1 MECTG
6 LRRLVVVTGMLA
18 LGATTLV
25 GCGGE
30 EIKGGTLGDD
40 TPVPE
45 SSTTSGATTK
55 TPRPTSTANSEDRL
69 ATELEAVAGEFYA
82 ALNEAFLAGDPSLF
96 SKYVGAN
103 CDTCRDYAKYIKSI
117 RDKGQRDVGADSY
130 KLTNFALTDDK
141 NDVSATYTLT
151 TPAGKRVDANGEI
164 VETFEAETYREQM
177 FFVRG
182 DDGWLIDRILALD

>member
-45 SSTTSGATTK
+45 TSAATRAA
-55 TPRPTSTANSEDRL
+55 TPSPTGTRSQPTGDL
-69 ATELEAVAGEFYA
+69 QTQLEPIAEEFYVS
-82 ALNEAFLAGDPSLF
+82 LRKAFVAGDPAELSDR
-96 SKYVGAN
+96 VGPN
-103 CDTCRDYAKYIKSI
+103 CETCRQFASYIRSI
-117 RDKGQRDVGADSY
+117 EEQGQKNELGEFEISDVELSETGKKPS
-130 KLTNFALTDDK
+130 LI
-141 NDVSATYTLT
+141 YTLHN
-151 TPAGKRVDANGEI
+151 PAGRRLDGGGKV
-164 VETFEAETYREQM
+164 VENIEAETLRKQM
-177 FFVRG
+177 MFEKG
-182 DDGWLIDRILALD
+182 EDGWVIYDIYSLD